1 MRPAAQGSGKVARK
15 LAAPHAPLGY
25 ALCLIN
31 LTFDGYTNAAQ
42 DEIHRKYS
50 ATTALHTMCWMNF
63 WCGLFYVP
71 FLFGL
76 TNTGRELLAFCIQ
89 YPEVGWRKSCRQW
102 HPISLMPASFTVV
115 PALVAREGCRCTP
128 CL

>member
-1 MRPAAQGSGKVARK
+1 M
-15 LAAPHAPLGY
+15 
-25 ALCLIN
+25 
-31 LTFDGYTNAAQ
+31 
-42 DEIHRKYS
+42 
-50 ATTALHTMCWMNF
+50 MCWMNF

-102 HPISLMPASFTVV
+102 HPISLMQASFTVV
-115 PALVAREGCRCTP
+115 PALVAREGCRCMTASEVLLDGP
-128 CL
+128 LEGSALTSSLWWLVVQWLVLFARDASAVKRCVKHPLHI